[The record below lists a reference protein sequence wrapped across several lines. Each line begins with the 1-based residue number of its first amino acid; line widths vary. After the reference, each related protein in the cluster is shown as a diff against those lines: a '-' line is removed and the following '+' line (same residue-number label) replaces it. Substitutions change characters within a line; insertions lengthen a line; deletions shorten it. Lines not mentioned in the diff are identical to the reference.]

1 MWRLRE
7 TGDAVDTVIIT
18 PEPGRHK
25 DIGQLLLSLAVSP
38 HEVQWVTWPATG
50 YSVPLELFQKFT
62 EATAGT
68 SEQNAPEAEAE
79 PRKRRRRPRKE
90 DSSSETSTD
99 NDTSEEE

>member
-1 MWRLRE
+1 MRRLRE
-7 TGDAVDTVIIT
+7 AGDTVDAVIIT

-25 DIGQLLLSLAVSP
+25 DIGQLLLSLAESP
-38 HEVQWVTWPATG
+38 HDVQWVTWPATG

-68 SEQNAPEAEAE
+68 PETESPEAEAE

-90 DSSSETSTD
+90 DPSTD